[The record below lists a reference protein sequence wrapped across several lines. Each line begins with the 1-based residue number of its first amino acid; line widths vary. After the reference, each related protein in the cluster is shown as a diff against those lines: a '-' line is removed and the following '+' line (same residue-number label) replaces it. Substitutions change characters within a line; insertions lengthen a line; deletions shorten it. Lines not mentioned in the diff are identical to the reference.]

1 MVRYVFD
8 LATSADDAPL
18 RQVLRETPME
28 SSLATVTYESEPSFF
43 QSSCPDGAETDVM
56 ICRDTDR
63 DVTVG
68 FACRSIRKMFV
79 NGKETRIGYLSTLRC
94 IPEYRNRGLVARGY
108 RAMEQL
114 HNTTNQPRWYFST
127 ILEGNQRARHLLTSG
142 RAGLPFYHSIGR
154 YSTFLIPVD
163 AMRQSGHLV
172 NQIECRESQ
181 QIVGGL
187 SELGSQYQLFP
198 CYQLEGWLAQCEEL
212 YGGSF
217 FVATNGGKWESVM
230 GVIDQRAVKQLV
242 IKSYPRW
249 LQWCRYPLN
258 CWYKLRGQ
266 PVIHKPPYDF
276 NYLTAVLPLV
286 DAKADPGCILPLLGS
301 VLLEGKRREAEYI
314 ALGMH
319 ESHKSYQLVKDLSK
333 HTFDTE
339 VFLVSWTFNEKTQF
353 GLDDRPIYL
362 ELGWL

>member
-8 LATSADDAPL
+8 MATPADDAQL

-28 SSLATVTYESEPSFF
+28 SSLATVTYETEPSFF
-43 QSSCPDGAETDVM
+43 QSSCPDGAETDVI

-63 DVTVG
+63 DAAVG
-68 FACRSIRKMFV
+68 FGCRSIREMFV

-94 IPEYRNRGLVARGY
+94 IPKYRNQGLVGLGY
-108 RAMEQL
+108 RAMKKL
-114 HNTTNQPRWYFST
+114 HDSTDPPEWYFST
-127 ILEGNQRARHLLTSG
+127 ILEGNQPARHLLTSG
-142 RAGLPFYHSIGR
+142 RAGLPYYHSIGR

-163 AMRQSGHLV
+163 TLGQSDKSA
-172 NQIECRESQ
+172 NRIERREAQ
-181 QIVGGL
+181 QIVSGL
-187 SELGSQYQLFP
+187 SEIGSQYQLFP
-198 CYQLEGWLAQCEEL
+198 CYQLDGWLAQCEEL
-212 YGGSF
+212 YDGSF
-217 FVATNGGKWESVM
+217 FVTTNAGKWESVM
-230 GVIDQRAVKQLV
+230 GVIDQRSAKQLV

-249 LQWCRYPLN
+249 LQCCRYPLN

-276 NYLTAVLPLV
+276 KYLTAILPLV
-286 DAKADPGCILPLLGS
+286 DSTADPDCILPLLGS
-301 VLLEGKRREAEYI
+301 VLSEGKKRVAEYI

-333 HTFDTE
+333 HTFNAE
-339 VFLVSWTFNEKTQF
+339 VFLVSWKFNKKTQF